1 MTVPLQVLALGS
13 IVVGFLGIPH
23 VMGHPLHI
31 PNLIEE
37 WLHPV
42 MAAAHQALEQVHTH
56 PVPGAAVE
64 WGLMAASVLLAAAS
78 IFVATKIYRDEPE
91 TAKNLAEAWPV
102 AHRTLLNK
110 YYVDEIYG
118 EVFVN
123 GLALEGGRTLHALD
137 RFVVDGGD
145 GEVRAGLGVNGVA
158 WASRDL
164 VAKLSDFLDR
174 WVVDGL
180 VNLVAWILDA
190 SSYAFR
196 AVQNGL
202 VQHYALVMLIGVFL
216 IIGAGRL
223 ILGLY

>member
-1 MTVPLQVLALGS
+1 
-13 IVVGFLGIPH
+13 
-23 VMGHPLHI
+23 
-31 PNLIEE
+31 
-37 WLHPV
+37 
-42 MAAAHQALEQVHTH
+42 MAAAHRTLETLHTH
-56 PVPGAAVE
+56 AVPGTAVE
-64 WGLMAASVLLAAAS
+64 LGLMGASIMIAAAG
-78 IFVATKIYRDEPE
+78 IVIATKIYRDKPE
-91 TAKNLAEAWPV
+91 TASRLAASWPV

-118 EVFVN
+118 EVVVN

-145 GEVRAGLGVNGVA
+145 GEVRPGLGVNGIA
-158 WASRDL
+158 WASRDIA
-164 VAKLSDFLDR
+164 AKVSDFLDR
-174 WVVDGL
+174 WIVDGC